1 VHRGEILE
9 RVVKQSSLSIKK
21 VIARMNISRT
31 TYYNHINNKDLSID
45 IIAKYGRVIGYNF
58 SSEFPEIKRTEAFI
72 NTKEPKTFEEA
83 MIERNTW
90 REKYYD
96 VLEKYNTCMERLN
109 GFNKG

>member
-9 RVVKQSSLSIKK
+9 RVVKQSSLSIKT
-21 VIARMNISRT
+21 VITRMNISRT
-31 TYYNHINNKDLSID
+31 TFYNHINKKDLSLD
-45 IIAKYGRVIGYNF
+45 IIAKYGRIIGYDF
-58 SSEFPEIKRTEAFI
+58 SADFPEIKRTEAFI

-83 MIERNTW
+83 IAERNTW

-96 VLEKYNTCMERLN
+96 VLEKYNTCMERLD